1 MMKHRTTRLLALVM
15 ALVFVVALFAG
26 CGGNGSSTNSG
37 SSNSGS
43 ANTGSSNTGSS
54 AGTAD
59 SGSSTVDTEPVDEGP
74 YHLAA
79 GKFEYND
86 RGYPATQYEYTQ
98 PLCDTDET
106 LTRWTTCYTP
116 QYLPEDG
123 FSAIPTWQQKEEM
136 TGVHIEYNTVASSTR
151 SQNFSV
157 LVASDDLDDIM
168 DQASAFYTG
177 GTLKSAVEE
186 GFFANAIDYLDY
198 LPNYM
203 WRVGVYSENDI
214 GIRARLF
221 YDEETI
227 PSLLGM
233 VHDPCPAQGY
243 MLRQDW
249 MDQLDLGNAID
260 VTTYDELYTV
270 LAAMKTLSV
279 PGHEVFPLFINNIGE
294 VYQSA
299 LLGGYNTTLYTSNMN
314 YCRVVDGVVE
324 FCGTTNDDFEMMT
337 MMNKWYSEG
346 LISPNFQSFVAG
358 EDYDC
363 GAYTDGLGCHL
374 VVPSAWNQLESQN
387 TNPNTKW
394 EPIHR
399 TKRTEDQVMKY
410 GYVMPRNLY
419 SYGSACVS
427 AKCENLPLAYS
438 WIDWAF
444 SEFGSEFQSFGAQ
457 GVMWDYNEAGE
468 RELTEWAL
476 TNEAGTSWL
485 FCMYGTFFTDCA
497 LLHNLRDYY
506 YPAGKRC
513 LRAFDVFIVE
523 DYKGEYD
530 WPSAVN
536 FTDDERDETNSLFAD
551 LNTYFSE
558 NYMSFL
564 TGDKPLTEWDSYIQD
579 LNDFG
584 YARIREIYQDAYARF
599 VAQYADYL

>member
-1 MMKHRTTRLLALVM
+1 MNNRTKKLLALVL

-26 CGGNGSSTNSG
+26 CGGNNSG
-37 SSNSGS
+37 NNGGSS
-43 ANTGSSNTGSS
+43 ANTGSGSASTGS
-54 AGTAD
+54 GTTSD
-59 SGSSTVDTEPVDEGP
+59 SGSTDTGSADEGP
-74 YHLAA
+74 YHFAA
-79 GKFEYND
+79 GKYEMND

-123 FSAIPTWQQKEEM
+123 FNAIPTWQQKEEM

-186 GFFANAIDYLDY
+186 GFFANAVDYLEY

-214 GIRARLF
+214 TIRAKLF

-233 VHDPCPAQGY
+233 VHDPCPAEGY

-249 MDQLDLGNAID
+249 MDQLELGDAID
-260 VTTYDELYTV
+260 VTTYDELYKV
-270 LAAMKTLSV
+270 LTAMKTLST
-279 PGHEVFPLFINNIGE
+279 PDHEIFPLFINNIGE

-299 LLGGYNTTLYTSNMN
+299 LVGGFDTTLYTSTMT
-314 YCRVVDGVVE
+314 YPRVVDGVVE
-324 FCGTTNDDFEMMT
+324 FCGTTHDDFEMMT

-346 LISPNFQSFVAG
+346 LISPNFQTFVAG

-374 VVPSAWNQLESQN
+374 VVPSSWNQLEQQN
-387 TNPNTKW
+387 TNPNTRW

-399 TKRTEDQVMKY
+399 TKKTEDQVFKY

-444 SEFGSEFQSFGAQ
+444 SEFGSEFQSFGAE
-457 GVMWDYNEAGE
+457 GYMWEYNDAGE

-485 FCMYGTFFTDCA
+485 FCMYGTFFSDCA
-497 LLHNLRDYY
+497 LLHNWRDYY
-506 YPAGKRC
+506 YPEGKR
-513 LRAFDVFIVE
+513 LMVAFEVFTVD

-530 WPSAVN
+530 WPACVN
-536 FTDDERDETNSLFAD
+536 FTDDERDETNSLFSD

-564 TGDKPLTEWDSYIQD
+564 TGDKPLTEWDKYIQD

-584 YARIREIYQDAYARF
+584 YARIREIYQDGYDRF
-599 VAQYADYL
+599 TVEYADYL